1 MSSEGDRLRD
11 EGTARVASH
20 NVDWMTRALIAVCNI
35 PKGTLLMGEDLRRVF
50 YEKPKHSN
58 AWGALTRTAVLRGFL
73 VDTGEVR
80 KSRRASAHS
89 RRNPVYRRT

>member
-20 NVDWMTRALIAVCNI
+20 NADWMSRGLAAVRNIAR
-35 PKGTLLMGEDLRRVF
+35 GTELMGEDLRRVC
-50 YEKPKHSN
+50 YEKPKPDN
-58 AWGALTRTAVLRGFL
+58 AWGALTRVAVLRGYL
-73 VDTGEVR
+73 VETGEVR
-80 KSRRASAHS
+80 KSRRAKAHS